1 MASHGYVA
9 LKSIFNSDK
18 KGHQQMFQTSPVCIY
33 KNVRAPAISPRM
45 ASTNGHPMCSP
56 HTSHRG
62 LHSLSLIG
70 TPVRSFCN
78 SNPWIITTFL
88 IRGGAWWCPKDT
100 VKKMGPVK
108 SILSLSLSLSIIW
121 YILLH
126 RVGGWPTPLNILFS
140 WDDYSQY
147 MGNIEF
153 MFQTTNQTSILHKPS
168 HFPSFP
174 HGKNTIFNG

>member
-78 SNPWIITTFL
+78 SNP
-88 IRGGAWWCPKDT
+88 
-100 VKKMGPVK
+100 
-108 SILSLSLSLSIIW
+108 
-121 YILLH
+121 
-126 RVGGWPTPLNILFS
+126 
-140 WDDYSQY
+140 
-147 MGNIEF
+147 
-153 MFQTTNQTSILHKPS
+153 
-168 HFPSFP
+168 
-174 HGKNTIFNG
+174 

>member
-1 MASHGYVA
+1 MRPEAATERSIASSRKWLRSISGLFSWHLMATLHWNQS
-9 LKSIFNSDK
+9 SIAIRKD
-18 KGHQQMFQTSPVCIY
+18 TSKCFKHPPVCIY

-100 VKKMGPVK
+100 VKKKMGPVK
-108 SILSLSLSLSIIW
+108 SILSLSLSLSIIMIYFT
-121 YILLH
+121 YIGLVVDLPLWTYYS
-126 RVGGWPTPLNILFS
+126 VGMIIPNI
-140 WDDYSQY
+140 W
-147 MGNIEF
+147 E
-153 MFQTTNQTSILHKPS
+153 T
-168 HFPSFP
+168 
-174 HGKNTIFNG
+174 